1 MKSDKKIK
9 GIDFDPPKSSLLLLP
24 SRRQRRRRQRR
35 RRQRRRS
42 SFSALTVGEFLA
54 SLFKQLQFLF
64 VQFSLLT
71 RKQNVKLRNR
81 KKII

>member
-9 GIDFDPPKSSLLLLP
+9 RIDFDPPKSSLLLLP
-24 SRRQRRRRQRR
+24 SRRQRR